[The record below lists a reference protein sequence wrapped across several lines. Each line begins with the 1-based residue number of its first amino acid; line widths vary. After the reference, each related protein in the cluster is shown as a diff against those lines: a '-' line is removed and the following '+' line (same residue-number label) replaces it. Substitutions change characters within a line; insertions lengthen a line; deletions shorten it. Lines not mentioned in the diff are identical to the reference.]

1 MFVSQQKLQQKDV
14 MLIKKPTK
22 STDVILVCVSYLFV
36 IDYNSVRHFFNKL
49 HSRFLKE
56 VRILLAQKI
65 NLRTTIYL
73 VL

>member
-36 IDYNSVRHFFNKL
+36 IDYNSVRHFF
-49 HSRFLKE
+49 
-56 VRILLAQKI
+56 
-65 NLRTTIYL
+65 
-73 VL
+73 